1 MKEYQYDWKFS
12 DLFTY
17 SPSEWIAGL
26 KEWIGDTLDGIKDSA
41 VVKFIAN
48 IATKVA
54 DFAKDVA
61 AFIGDIPNKTIELV
75 TSIKE
80 KVAGALSALQ
90 TAWGSVTDKAA
101 ALTSEVKE
109 KASGALDALKNTWS
123 SIKDSTAAKTVSAIK
138 EKAFETA
145 KDAWDAIKTGTVTKT
160 LAQQGKKVIEG
171 AKTLWN
177 SIKNGTARKTL
188 QQTGKSIIEGVKT
201 TWEKIKNSSVTK
213 TLQQKGES
221 VLNRVKKTWDSFT
234 SKTLKLDVVTD
245 LVKTAIKNVVEWI
258 NKYIIGNLNKLQF
271 KVGDKNIGINIPEIK
286 VPSSFATGGY
296 PERAQLFYAREDGI
310 PELVGRTG
318 SKTTVMNNDQ
328 IVQSV
333 SGGVS
338 DAVFNAL
345 NPVLS
350 YLATSIN
357 QMNSGNGQ
365 PLYVDG
371 VSEGDIVKIVTDAN
385 KQYKNRT
392 GKPLLA

>member
-1 MKEYQYDWKFS
+1 
-12 DLFTY
+12 
-17 SPSEWIAGL
+17 
-26 KEWIGDTLDGIKDSA
+26 
-41 VVKFIAN
+41 
-48 IATKVA
+48 
-54 DFAKDVA
+54 
-61 AFIGDIPNKTIELV
+61 V
-75 TSIKE
+75 T
-80 KVAGALSALQ
+80 
-90 TAWGSVTDKAA
+90 
-101 ALTSEVKE
+101 
-109 KASGALDALKNTWS
+109 
-123 SIKDSTAAKTVSAIK
+123 KTVEAIQK
-138 EKAFETA
+138 TAFTNAKA
-145 KDAWDAIKTGTVTKT
+145 AWDAIKTSTV
-160 LAQQGKKVIEG
+160 V
-171 AKTLWN
+171 
-177 SIKNGTARKTL
+177 KTL
-188 QQTGKSIIEGVKT
+188 QQTGKDVIKDAKDIWVAIANSKVKKTLEQSGKATIEDIKKT
-201 TWEKIKNSSVTK
+201 WVAIKDSSVTK
-213 TLQQKGES
+213 TLKQTGKGMLES
-221 VLNRVKKTWDSFT
+221 IEKTWNKFT
-234 SKTLKLDVVTD
+234 DKTITLDVVTD
-245 LVKTAIKNVVEWI
+245 LVKAAIKNVVGWI
-258 NKYIIGNLNKLQF
+258 NTYIIGNLNKLQF
-271 KVGDKNIGINIPEIK
+271 KVGGKTIGINIPEIS

-318 SKTTVMNNDQ
+318 NRATVMNNDQ